1 MVVSGRAFI
10 SSSFGPS
17 PLSKVVKVYLE
28 DNGTR
33 GVTTGSRYL
42 PPLSDKLVPF
52 RVGKGLVA
60 FSFAAYSCHG
70 RWFDAEGTQFVIA
83 TQLAPGTTWTSESN
97 RPQPYRNSRR
107 LCFMYKESGGVVS
120 LTASEVACQRGI
132 PPPPPML
139 AFNATSTGEYLPP
152 FLGPLRPR
160 VFSRSPTAVP
170 RTRLRCEEPN
180 GFLPQ
185 LLRTFRRSS
194 TLSRDFGPHP
204 LCPPAPNGTH
214 CRRN

>member
-1 MVVSGRAFI
+1 MSILATEWNFY
-10 SSSFGPS
+10 FPS
-17 PLSKVVKVYLE
+17 HSAWKLVKVYLK

-33 GVTTGSRYL
+33 GLTSDLDDTVS
-42 PPLSDKLVPF
+42 PLLFEKFAFPNLQMVKEAF
-52 RVGKGLVA
+52 A

-83 TQLAPGTTWTSESN
+83 TQLAPGTGWSNENN

-139 AFNATSTGEYLPP
+139 AFNATSTGEYP
-152 FLGPLRPR
+152 FH
-160 VFSRSPTAVP
+160 FPTSDH
-170 RTRLRCEEPN
+170 
-180 GFLPQ
+180 F
-185 LLRTFRRSS
+185 
-194 TLSRDFGPHP
+194 TLEDP
-204 LCPPAPNGTH
+204 
-214 CRRN
+214 